1 MAEKKVVRY
10 KLVRHKW
17 PDEIQAEKK
26 RRQRRMCIVATC
38 IVCFFG
44 GFFLNSTLHQTA
56 AASRDEFQK
65 LEEIYSIM
73 SDKFYFGKNQ
83 KNLNQKLIDGAI
95 SGLVDAG
102 GDIHTS
108 YLDNEQT
115 ESFTGS
121 MEGSFVGI
129 GIQFY
134 GVDDSTFI
142 IDEVLKNSPAEGAGF
157 LMGDQIYAIDG
168 TVCRNMTTSD
178 VKALITNSKSDE
190 ITLEIIRENRHK
202 KIKVKKATVQDSV
215 YSSVNGK
222 TGILELDTFAE
233 TSGEEVKSHLE
244 SLKKDGCENLIL
256 DLRDNTGGYLKSTQ
270 EIASYLLPDNTV
282 IFREETKDGTKED
295 YKTISGYEQY
305 KYKKIVVLVNGDT
318 ASAAEVLTAALRE
331 HLGATVVG
339 EKTYGKGTVQVPLTF
354 KDGTMFKYTTA
365 EWITPKGE
373 KINGKGITPD
383 VQVKLDEAFYTSAPV
398 LKKEVYKP
406 DTVSAA
412 AKSAQIYLKF
422 LGYAVDRTDEY
433 FSYASGEALKQY
445 QKDKGMKVT
454 GNIDAD
460 TLTSLLSSCAL
471 KWHSEEAVLDT
482 QMKKAVELTN
492 GN

>member
-202 KIKVKKATVQDSV
+202 KVKVKKATVQDSV
-215 YSSVNGK
+215 YSGVNGK

-256 DLRDNTGGYLKSTQ
+256 DLRGNTGGYLKSAQ

-318 ASAAEVLTAALRE
+318 ASAAATNNLPNLFLVIFISSYYPARGLGQILRRLFHLCGSCAAIIY
-331 HLGATVVG
+331 V
-339 EKTYGKGTVQVPLTF
+339 F
-354 KDGTMFKYTTA
+354 FKYGF
-365 EWITPKGE
+365 IIKE
-373 KINGKGITPD
+373 KN
-383 VQVKLDEAFYTSAPV
+383 E
-398 LKKEVYKP
+398 KK
-406 DTVSAA
+406 
-412 AKSAQIYLKF
+412 
-422 LGYAVDRTDEY
+422 
-433 FSYASGEALKQY
+433 
-445 QKDKGMKVT
+445 
-454 GNIDAD
+454 
-460 TLTSLLSSCAL
+460 
-471 KWHSEEAVLDT
+471 
-482 QMKKAVELTN
+482 MKKNNFPKIFSRKLFFIEVTDMLSILPPYPVFPKANPHLFCRSDRMRQSVCR
-492 GN
+492 